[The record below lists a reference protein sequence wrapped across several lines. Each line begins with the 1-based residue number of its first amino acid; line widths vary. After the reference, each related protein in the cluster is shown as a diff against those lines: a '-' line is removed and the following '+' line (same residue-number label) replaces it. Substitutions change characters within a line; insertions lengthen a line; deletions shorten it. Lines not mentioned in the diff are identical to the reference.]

1 MKRRASRILLDLSLV
16 ALIILAASLMTG
28 CMGTVGGMR
37 NVNTAVGVEC
47 KAQKPERPVFATEA
61 LRKGADVEQYVRAAR
76 AERLQRDGYEEKLV
90 AALDEC
96 IAPILKR

>member
-1 MKRRASRILLDLSLV
+1 MKRLALV
-16 ALIILAASLMTG
+16 ILAASTLVGCSATG
-28 CMGTVGGMR
+28 GAFTVK
-37 NVNTAVGVEC
+37 TAVGVEC

-61 LRKGADVEQYVRAAR
+61 LRKGSDVDQYVRAAR

-96 IAPILKR
+96 IAPIAKP

>member
-1 MKRRASRILLDLSLV
+1 MKRSAIRILLDLSLV
-16 ALIILAASLMTG
+16 VVIILAASLMTG
-28 CMGTVGGMR
+28 CSATGGAITVK
-37 NVNTAVGVEC
+37 TAVGVEC

-61 LRKGADVEQYVRAAR
+61 LHQKTPVDVYVRAAR

-96 IAPILKR
+96 TAPIAKP

>member
-1 MKRRASRILLDLSLV
+1 MKSIA
-16 ALIILAASLMTG
+16 LAALATSILVGCSATG
-28 CMGTVGGMR
+28 GAVTVK
-37 NVNTAVGVEC
+37 TAVGVEC
-47 KAQKPERPVFATEA
+47 RAQKPERPVFATEA

-96 IAPILKR
+96 INPVAVQK